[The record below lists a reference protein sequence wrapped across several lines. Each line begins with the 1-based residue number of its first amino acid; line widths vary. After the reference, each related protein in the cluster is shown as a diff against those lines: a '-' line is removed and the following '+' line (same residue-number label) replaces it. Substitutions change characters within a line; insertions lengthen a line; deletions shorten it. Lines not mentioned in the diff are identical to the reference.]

1 MEKGRYETTMTP
13 VKGSNDEYI
22 IKDVMGI
29 TIGRVYIIEYSLQ
42 NEYSLIR
49 IKFYKQGKESYGY
62 LRNSLLKLLSTIFNN
77 RKINKINIIVD
88 EDKSV
93 SAFTDMGFTLEG
105 IITNSS
111 LMDNVFKDE
120 YLFAIDNEKFK
131 EGSIDRNFTLKGE
144 RIELRLLRPD
154 NAEEMLN
161 YYNKNKKHLMPF
173 EPSRDN
179 SFYTLQVQKHILM
192 EGYRQFLSGT
202 AVNFGIYLN
211 GNLIGKIQMSNVV
224 LGVFR
229 SAFVGYS
236 ISEEKQ
242 GKGYMKEALRLFIDF
257 AFNEMG
263 LHRLEASTLV
273 DNIRSQK
280 VLEGCGFKFLGIN
293 EKYLYINGE
302 WRDHKAYYLISG
314 ND

>member
-1 MEKGRYETTMTP
+1 MEKERYETTMTP
-13 VKGSNDEYI
+13 VKGSDDQYI
-22 IKDVMGI
+22 IKDVTGI
-29 TIGRVYIIEYSLQ
+29 TIGRVYIIEYSIQ

-49 IKFYKQGKESYGY
+49 IKFYKQGEESYRY
-62 LRNSLLKLLSTIFNN
+62 LRSSLSKLLGTIFNN
-77 RKINKINIIVD
+77 RKINKINIIAD

-111 LMDNVFKDE
+111 LVDNVFKDE
-120 YLFAIDNEKFK
+120 YLFAIDYERFK
-131 EGSIDRNFTLKGE
+131 EGSIDRNFILKGE
-144 RIELRLLRPD
+144 RIELRLLRPN

-173 EPSRDN
+173 EPSRDD

-202 AVNFGIYLN
+202 AVNFGIYIN
-211 GNLIGKIQMSNVV
+211 GNLIGKIQMSNIV

-236 ISEEKQ
+236 ISEEEQ
-242 GKGYMKEALRLFIDF
+242 GKGYMKEALKLLIDF

-263 LHRLEASTLV
+263 IHRLEASTLV
-273 DNIRSQK
+273 DNIRSQR
-280 VLEGCGFKFLGIN
+280 VLEGCGFRFLGIN

-302 WRDHKAYYLISG
+302 WRNHKAYYLINGS
-314 ND
+314 N

>member
-1 MEKGRYETTMTP
+1 MEKERYETTMTP
-13 VKGSNDEYI
+13 VKGSDDQYI
-22 IKDVMGI
+22 IKDVTGI
-29 TIGRVYIIEYSLQ
+29 TIGRVYIIEYSIQ

-49 IKFYKQGKESYGY
+49 IKFYKQGEESYRY
-62 LRNSLLKLLSTIFNN
+62 LRSSLSKLLGTIFNN
-77 RKINKINIIVD
+77 RKINKINIIAD

-111 LMDNVFKDE
+111 LVDNVFKDE
-120 YLFAIDNEKFK
+120 YLFAIDYERFK
-131 EGSIDRNFTLKGE
+131 EGSIDRNFILKGE
-144 RIELRLLRPD
+144 RIELRLLRPN

-173 EPSRDN
+173 EPSRDD

-192 EGYRQFLSGT
+192 EGYRQFLSGI
-202 AVNFGIYLN
+202 AVNFGIYIN
-211 GNLIGKIQMSNVV
+211 GNLIGKIQMSNIV

-236 ISEEKQ
+236 ISEEEQ
-242 GKGYMKEALRLFIDF
+242 GKGYMKEALKLLIDF

-263 LHRLEASTLV
+263 IHRLEASTLV
-273 DNIRSQK
+273 DNIRSQR
-280 VLEGCGFKFLGIN
+280 VLEGCGFRFLGIN

-302 WRDHKAYYLISG
+302 WRNHKAYYLINGS
-314 ND
+314 N